1 MDDAVVLVSQLNP
14 PSSDWL
20 VEDFLAPSS
29 TNAENPIPQS
39 KSEVSTKVIHRM
51 NIAIIGGGIGGLATA
66 IALLKHGFNVQ
77 IYERAQALR
86 PIGAGLTLTP
96 NGLNT
101 LDAIHP
107 GIVELLKQAGS
118 QLKTLTLKRST
129 GETIASKQMTTMQ
142 QYGQPMLNIQWS
154 RLQAILASVLP
165 PDIIHLNHRCIG
177 FQQHENSVET
187 HFENGKTV
195 QSDLLIGAD
204 GINSVVRQKLIGDG
218 SPLYAGRMSWRA
230 VIQYPHELL
239 SPESAT
245 LITAP
250 DGKNILL
257 IDVGDGY
264 TFWSAGAL
272 LTDDSVCQRA
282 TDAKARVLEI
292 FAEWTQPVEAI
303 VKATPADDIVE
314 RPICDR
320 IPLARWSSGRVTLLG
335 DAAHPVVPSLGQGA
349 NSAFEDAYEL
359 AECLS
364 SAPSIE
370 AALEA
375 YEHSRIPRLEA
386 IYTQS
391 AHEGKRSYKP
401 DSETRFREMMKPSQM
416 NPDEFQEW
424 LYSYKPA

>member
-1 MDDAVVLVSQLNP
+1 MDDAVVLVSKLNL

-20 VEDFLAPSS
+20 VEDFIASSS

-39 KSEVSTKVIHRM
+39 KSEVSTKLINRM

-77 IYERAQALR
+77 VYERAQALR
-86 PIGAGLTLTP
+86 PIGAGLSLTP

-107 GIVELLKQAGS
+107 GMVELLKQAGS
-118 QLKTLTLKRST
+118 PLKTLTLKRSS
-129 GETIASKQMTTMQ
+129 GETIALQQITTME

-187 HFENGKTV
+187 HFEDGKTV

-239 SPESAT
+239 SPNSAT

-250 DGKNILL
+250 GKNIML

-264 TFWSAGAL
+264 TFWGASAL

-282 TDAKARVLEI
+282 TDAKARMLEI
-292 FAEWTQPVEAI
+292 FAEWTEPVEAI
-303 VKATPADDIVE
+303 LKATPADDIVE

-320 IPLARWSSGRVTLLG
+320 IPLPRWSSGRVTLLG

-370 AALEA
+370 GALEA

-391 AHEGKRSYKP
+391 ADRGERSYKQ
-401 DSETRFREMMKPSQM
+401 DSETVFREMMKPSQM
-416 NPDEFQEW
+416 NQDKFEEW

>member
-1 MDDAVVLVSQLNP
+1 
-14 PSSDWL
+14 
-20 VEDFLAPSS
+20 
-29 TNAENPIPQS
+29 
-39 KSEVSTKVIHRM
+39 M

-66 IALLKHGFNVQ
+66 NALIKHGFNVQ
-77 IYERAQALR
+77 VYERAQALR

-96 NGLNT
+96 NGLNS
-101 LDAIHP
+101 LDTIQP
-107 GIVELLKQAGS
+107 GMVESLKQAGS
-118 QLKTLTLKRST
+118 QLNTLTLKRST
-129 GETIASKQMTTMQ
+129 GETIASMQMTIMQ
-142 QYGQPMLNIQWS
+142 QYGQPLLNIQWS

-165 PDIIHLNHRCIG
+165 PEIIHLNHRCIG
-177 FQQHENSVET
+177 FDQHENSVET
-187 HFENGKTV
+187 HFEDGKTV

-204 GINSVVRQKLIGDG
+204 GINSIVRQMLIGDG
-218 SPLYAGRMSWRA
+218 SPIYAGRMSWRA

-239 SPESAT
+239 SPDSAT

-250 DGKNILL
+250 DGRNIML

-282 TDAKARVLEI
+282 TDAKDRVLEI
-292 FAEWTQPVEAI
+292 FAEWTEPVGAI
-303 VKATPADDIVE
+303 LKATPAEDIVE

-320 IPLARWSSGRVTLLG
+320 TPLPRWSSGRVTLLG

-349 NSAFEDAYEL
+349 NTAFEDAYEL

-364 SAPSIE
+364 GAPSIQ

-375 YEHSRIPRLEA
+375 YDRRRIPRTEA
-386 IYTQS
+386 IYTRS
-391 AHEGKRSYKP
+391 ANQGERSYKP
-401 DSETRFREMMKPSQM
+401 DSEATFREMMKPSQM
-416 NPDEFQEW
+416 NQDQFQEW